1 MAELAAIDI
10 NEMRDN
16 AAQAADLLKAMSN
29 QNRLLILCH
38 LGEKEMSVN
47 ELNNFVDLSQ
57 SSLSQ
62 HLARLRQDNLV
73 KTRRESQT
81 IFYSIAN
88 PSVVKLIS
96 FLHSEFCAKII

>member
-1 MAELAAIDI
+1 MTELAAIDI
-10 NEMRDN
+10 TEMRDN
-16 AAQAADLLKAMSN
+16 AGQAADLLKAMSN

-62 HLARLRQDNLV
+62 HLARLRQDKLV

-88 PSVVKLIS
+88 PSVVKLIG
-96 FLHSEFCAKII
+96 FLHSEFCAQR

>member
-1 MAELAAIDI
+1 MTELAAVDI
-10 NEMRDN
+10 TEMRES

-29 QNRLLILCH
+29 KNRLLLLCH

-81 IFYSIAN
+81 IYYSIAN

-96 FLHSEFCAKII
+96 FLHSEFCAKP

>member
-1 MAELAAIDI
+1 MDI
-10 NEMRDN
+10 NDMREN

-96 FLHSEFCAKII
+96 FLHSEFCEKSL

>member
-1 MAELAAIDI
+1 
-10 NEMRDN
+10 
-16 AAQAADLLKAMSN
+16 
-29 QNRLLILCH
+29 
-38 LGEKEMSVN
+38 
-47 ELNNFVDLSQ
+47 LSQ

-96 FLHSEFCAKII
+96 LLHSEFCA

>member
-1 MAELAAIDI
+1 MTELAAIDLA
-10 NEMRDN
+10 EMRAN
-16 AAQAADLLKAMSN
+16 AGQAADVLKAMSN

-38 LGEKEMSVN
+38 LGEKEMSVT

-62 HLARLRQDNLV
+62 HLARLRQDKLV

-96 FLHSEFCAKII
+96 FLHSEFCKQL

>member
-1 MAELAAIDI
+1 MTQLAAIDI
-10 NEMRDN
+10 TEMREN
-16 AAQAADLLKAMSN
+16 AGQAADLLKAMSN

-96 FLHSEFCAKII
+96 FLHSEFCAQR

>member
-10 NEMRDN
+10 NDMRDN

-96 FLHSEFCAKII
+96 FLHSEFCAKTL